1 MNETSEARKTLER
14 VLYDAC
20 PLCGCQAITDLPG
33 YDCSK
38 HPLYKPPLPR
48 EMRWCEC
55 YECKHVFTEGY
66 FGPEAL
72 DVLLSSAH
80 DYQQPGHEPERGR
93 FVWAGI
99 VERVTA
105 IRGGRLLVP
114 GDAAVAAWAAGAALG
129 RWLDVGFGSGALLF
143 TAQEWGYEPLGIDL
157 RRANVEKLAALGVPG
172 RCVALKALDEPG
184 AFAVISMANVLE
196 HLPFPRPALEH
207 AHELLG
213 RDGLLFVSTPNM
225 DTVSWRVLDRERS
238 NPFWAEIEH
247 YHNFSRRR
255 LYALLEEVGF
265 NPVWYGVSSRYRCG
279 MEVIARRAA

>member
-1 MNETSEARKTLER
+1 MSEAGRAPTTLER

-20 PLCGCQAITDLPG
+20 PLCGCQAITDLPAH
-33 YDCSK
+33 DCSN
-38 HPLYKPPLPR
+38 HPLYKPQLPR

-55 YECKHVFTEGY
+55 YECRHVFTEGY
-66 FGPEAL
+66 FGPEAVE
-72 DVLLSSAH
+72 VLFSSAH

-93 FVWAGI
+93 FVWAGT

-105 IRGGRLLVP
+105 IRGERRAP
-114 GDAAVAAWAAGAALG
+114 GDGTAAGAALG
-129 RWLDVGFGSGALLF
+129 RWLDVGFGNGTLLF

-157 RRANVEKLAALGVPG
+157 RRASVEKLVALGVPG
-172 RCVALKALDEPG
+172 RCVALEALDEPG
-184 AFAVISMANVLE
+184 AFAVISMANALE
-196 HLPFPRPALEH
+196 HVPFPKLALEH
-207 AHELLG
+207 ARKVLD

-225 DTVSWRVLDRERS
+225 DTVSWRVLDREGR

-265 NPVWYGVSSRYRCG
+265 DPVWYGVSNRYRCG